1 MSKFLGRFRGANVR
15 DIGNQAVL
23 IDYVQIVKCFSVMMK
38 NNNVLQNLY
47 QSLRKNMMY
56 HKEKLQYSEDLIEMI
71 AEKFE
76 GVDEMLERIGHTLR
90 KEEEVLRQR
99 KEMLRKLREEI
110 GNLLMN

>member
-1 MSKFLGRFRGANVR
+1 MSKFLGRFGGANVR

-23 IDYVQIVKCFSVMMK
+23 IDYVQIFKCFSVMMK
-38 NNNVLQNLY
+38 NNTVLQHLY

>member
-23 IDYVQIVKCFSVMMK
+23 IDYGQIFKCFSVMMK
-38 NNNVLQNLY
+38 NNIVLQNLY

-76 GVDEMLERIGHTLR
+76 GVDEMLERIGHILR
-90 KEEEVLRQR
+90 KEEEVLRQK